1 VIAATL
7 KGSPYIAI
15 AIAALLAAR
24 PFEGRVVG
32 QQTPRATIYE
42 GARLIDGGG
51 GAAIE
56 NSVFVVADG
65 RFTQIGRRGGLRAPA
80 DAAHVDLTGKTV
92 MPALVDAHAHLGYRK
107 GTAFT
112 ADNFTRDNIL
122 DQLNRFAYWGVSGVL
137 STGTDIGDLI
147 FQIRNASNA
156 AGSKGPLV
164 RTAWRGI
171 APPDAGPFPPMR
183 AAPFAVKT
191 EADARADVR
200 ELASRKVDFVKIWVD
215 DRNGTLPKLSPAIYT
230 AIIDEAHKS
239 GLRVIAHVVTLAD
252 VKDLLRAGI
261 DGFAHLFRDHEADA
275 EVIAL
280 LKARP
285 HVFFMLTLWAP
296 RLAAATDRPSWLDD
310 PALRESAS
318 TDQIRQ
324 FGEPFSGRTPQS
336 VAAASEEWN
345 TLKKNVAALGKAGVT
360 LVLGTDVGGNTGGPL
375 LGWKHGR
382 GRHDAGGRRRG
393 RDARIGRRA
402 ETHRTRHDHRRQARR
417 LHRPRRQSTG
427 GHRELAEDFEGVSAG
442 VGSRSSDAQVRV
454 EQTVVEPRV
463 PSQ

>member
-375 LGWKHGR
+375 LGWTEHIELENMVAAGMTPAAAVAAATR
-382 GRHDAGGRRRG
+382 GSADALRLTELGTITAGKRADFIVLDANPLADIANSRKISKVYQRG
-393 RDARIGRRA
+393 SEVDRA
-402 ETHRTRHDHRRQARR
+402 T
-417 LHRPRRQSTG
+417 LK
-427 GHRELAEDFEGVSAG
+427 SAW
-442 VGSRSSDAQVRV
+442 SK
-454 EQTVVEPRV
+454 P
-463 PSQ
+463 

>member
-1 VIAATL
+1 MKQLFQATL
-7 KGSPYIAI
+7 KGSPYL
-15 AIAALLAAR
+15 AALAVAAL
-24 PFEGRVVG
+24 VVAG
-32 QQTPRATIYE
+32 QGAPRATVYD
-42 GARLIDGGG
+42 GARLIDGNG

-56 NSVFVVADG
+56 DSAFVVADG
-65 RFTQIGRRGGLRAPA
+65 RFTQVGRRGELPAPA

-92 MPALVDAHAHLGYRK
+92 MPALVDTHAHLGYRK
-107 GTAFT
+107 GTTFT
-112 ADNFTRDNIL
+112 ADNFTRENIL

-156 AGSKGPLV
+156 PGSRGTVV

-183 AAPFAVKT
+183 AAPFGVRT

-200 ELASRKVDFVKIWVD
+200 ELAARKVDFVKIWVD
-215 DRNGTLPKLSPAIYT
+215 DRNGTLPKLSPTIYRT
-230 AIIDEAHKS
+230 IIDEAHKS

-275 EVIAL
+275 EVMAL

-285 HVFFMLTLWAP
+285 NAFFMLTLWAP
-296 RLAAATDRPSWLDD
+296 RLAAATERPSWLDD

-318 TDQIRQ
+318 ADQIRQ

-336 VAAASEEWN
+336 VAAAREEWSN
-345 TLKKNVAALGKAGVT
+345 LQKNVAALGKAGVR

-375 LGWKHGR
+375 LGWTEHIELENMVEAGMTPAGAIAAATR
-382 GRHDAGGRRRG
+382 GSADALRLTELGTI
-393 RDARIGRRA
+393 AAGRRA
-402 ETHRTRHDHRRQARR
+402 DFIVLNANPLADITNSRRISKVYQRGTEVDRGALRAAWR
-417 LHRPRRQSTG
+417 
-427 GHRELAEDFEGVSAG
+427 
-442 VGSRSSDAQVRV
+442 
-454 EQTVVEPRV
+454 
-463 PSQ
+463 